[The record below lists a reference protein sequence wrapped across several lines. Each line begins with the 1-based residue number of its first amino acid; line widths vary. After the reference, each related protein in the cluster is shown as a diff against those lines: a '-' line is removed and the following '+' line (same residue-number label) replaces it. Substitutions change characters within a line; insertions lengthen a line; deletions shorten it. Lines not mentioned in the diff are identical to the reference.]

1 VVTQLYRKDE
11 RLVLS
16 KLYPTIP
23 PVALIAF
30 TPLLFFFFSYVAV
43 TPLLFTNITP
53 LEMRWYAIL
62 AFLALFF
69 AGPVRAGLE
78 ELAAALPSC
87 AVSKNVLEK
96 LQV

>member
-1 VVTQLYRKDE
+1 
-11 RLVLS
+11 
-16 KLYPTIP
+16 
-23 PVALIAF
+23 
-30 TPLLFFFFSYVAV
+30 
-43 TPLLFTNITP
+43 
-53 LEMRWYAIL
+53 MRWYAIL